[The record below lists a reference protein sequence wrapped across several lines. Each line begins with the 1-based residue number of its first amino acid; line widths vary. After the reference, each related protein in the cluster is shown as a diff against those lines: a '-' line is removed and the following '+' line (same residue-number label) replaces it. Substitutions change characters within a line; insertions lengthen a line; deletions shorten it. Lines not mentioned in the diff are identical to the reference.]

1 MKQLQLIVVNVIT
14 LLDIKRFI
22 HVGLDTF
29 NYTCLACKTKS
40 KSDIFINCKNTIK
53 QERLTNVG
61 GKCYHQS
68 ISRKFLR
75 YHKENEH
82 SSKDVLYVCNQCDY
96 GFTSRKVLSR
106 QKSIKNAHGAEA
118 LWEQYF
124 L

>member
-1 MKQLQLIVVNVIT
+1 MKPLQLNVVNVIT

-22 HVGLDTF
+22 HVGLETF

-40 KSDIFINCKNTIK
+40 KSDIYINCKKTIN
-53 QERLTNVG
+53 QERLTNVC
-61 GKCYHQS
+61 GKCNRHS

-82 SSKDVLYVCNQCDY
+82 SNKDVLYVCNQCDY

-106 QKSIKNAHGAEA
+106 HKSINNAHGAQA